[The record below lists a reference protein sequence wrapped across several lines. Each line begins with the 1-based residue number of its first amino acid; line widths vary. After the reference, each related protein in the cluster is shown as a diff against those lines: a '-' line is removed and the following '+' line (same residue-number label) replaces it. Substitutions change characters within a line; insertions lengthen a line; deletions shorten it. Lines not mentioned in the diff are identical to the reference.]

1 MGYDLL
7 AGLLFA
13 ALAPLVALGFV
24 AYWVVTARDRE
35 DHASVLARWAS
46 SRGLDYVAPE
56 GEWPNRTS
64 AAVVWSHK
72 GTEMRVSILGR
83 ESKAKTRL
91 TVRPRSALLGEL
103 VAAPDRDTGATLR
116 SRSRPA
122 AFAARVLDPQVTRAV
137 LGFCQR
143 DRVVLTY
150 RRGRF
155 QLEWPGREA
164 NDARLDA
171 ARRVGELLAATV
183 EDRFRAPA
191 SSRAA

>member
-7 AGLLFA
+7 AGILFA
-13 ALAPLVALGFV
+13 ALAPLVAIGFV

-35 DHASVLARWAS
+35 DHASVLERWAS
-46 SRGLDYVAPE
+46 SRALDYVPPE
-56 GEWPNRTS
+56 GDWPNRSS
-64 AAVVWSHK
+64 AAVVWSHE
-72 GTEMRVSILGR
+72 GATMRLSILGR
-83 ESKAKTRL
+83 ESKARTRL
-91 TVRPRSALLGEL
+91 TVRPKSALLGEL
-103 VAAPDRDTGATLR
+103 VAVPDPDTGATLR
-116 SRSRPA
+116 ARARPA
-122 AFAARVLDPQVTRAV
+122 AFAARVLDEHVTRAV

-143 DRVVLTY
+143 DRVVLSY

-155 QLEWPGREA
+155 LLEWPGRES